1 MIYDNICPYTWFLRG
16 LSPFTIALWA
26 PWTRTQAG
34 SSEIFLGWLHW
45 LIFSWLSLQSPL
57 FEPFLLLSMFQIFL
71 PNSLVLHKL
80 CHLNL
85 TLTICGQSSL
95 QSRIVEFW
103 FKRWRVEQ
111 QDALSIFADLTF
123 YRGFHVPD
131 SACGP
136 PPPPLF
142 KLFGS
147 VGHSPSFARVHFN
160 AALELFLCILNIAL
174 VYKHGLCLDASH
186 HLLPHWASLCS
197 NALGSYCSSN
207 CLHVVFPTPVV
218 WYYLKFYQFLAFI

>member
-1 MIYDNICPYTWFLRG
+1 MIYDNICPYTWFLRA

-26 PWTRTQAG
+26 LWTRTQAG

-45 LIFSWLSLQSPL
+45 LIFSWLSLQSHL

-131 SACGP
+131 SAP
-136 PPPPLF
+136 PPPPPRLT
-142 KLFGS
+142 
-147 VGHSPSFARVHFN
+147 
-160 AALELFLCILNIAL
+160 
-174 VYKHGLCLDASH
+174 CLDQLVTAPA
-186 HLLPHWASLCS
+186 LLGFILTLLWNSFYAFWTLLSFI
-197 NALGSYCSSN
+197 NMA
-207 CLHVVFPTPVV
+207 HVWMLPITYFHTEHPFVQMLWVLV
-218 WYYLKFYQFLAFI
+218 CMLSFLPQLSGTT